1 MSSFVIARL
10 VFLVIFVWGGRA
22 VWRRR
27 MQEKEDLRLTRDRD
41 QAALF
46 RRELPPKPT
55 YVASNIARVACASC
69 GELVEI
75 DRLVTCENAGRICDV
90 CDEALQPSSAGTYRS

>member
-1 MSSFVIARL
+1 MSVRSGRPSNGYDHRQPRRLVVRAPPTVSMSSFVIARL

-41 QAALF
+41 QAARL
-46 RRELPPKPT
+46 
-55 YVASNIARVACASC
+55 S
-69 GELVEI
+69 GEAIRLI
-75 DRLVTCENAGRICDV
+75 DGRLANGNPSLGTKAGF
-90 CDEALQPSSAGTYRS
+90 A